1 MFRGQ
6 YVHSISDSG
15 RVSIPAK
22 FRELLNTKYSSTT
35 IIISMLENCL
45 LAYPIVEW
53 EKLEAKMID
62 LPSFKKETVDFER
75 YLIGNASE
83 CQLDSEGRINIS
95 PVFRKN
101 LNFKK
106 SVVFVGILTRFEIW
120 DQKSW
125 QKNKELGF
133 KKFQKSR
140 DHIDEI

>member
-1 MFRGQ
+1 MF
-6 YVHSISDSG
+6 
-15 RVSIPAK
+15 
-22 FRELLNTKYSSTT
+22 
-35 IIISMLENCL
+35 ENCL

-53 EKLEAKMID
+53 EKLEAKMLD

-125 QKNKELGF
+125 QKNKESGF

>member
-6 YVHSISDSG
+6 YVHSISDNG

-22 FRELLNTKYSSTT
+22 FRELLNVKYSSNT
-35 IIISMLENCL
+35 IIVSMFEDCL
-45 LAYPIVEW
+45 LAYPIIEW
-53 EKLEAKMID
+53 EKLESKMLD

-95 PVFRKN
+95 PVLRKN

-120 DQKSW
+120 DEKLW
-125 QKNKELGF
+125 EKNRESGF

-140 DHIDEI
+140 DQIDEI